1 MRFPFGKSHK
11 SPTVIVKNL
20 KESLA
25 VLEKQDILTKKK
37 KKKKKKKKSKQKRLP
52 KNASKML
59 VALKEILSQLAPEL
73 FNTGLLST
81 LVANPWLL
89 GFEGKKDVAQ
99 IFNNILRRQIGA
111 RTPAVEYICTQQ
123 NIFFMLLKGSESP
136 EITFSCGT
144 MLREC
149 IRHEPLAK
157 IILWSEQFF
166 GFFRYVEVSI
176 FDIVSEAF
184 ATLKDL
190 LTRHK
195 LLSTDFWNSIMTDFS
210 VNMRSYFIQKV
221 MWQRDGHC
229 SFSVN
234 CC

>member
-1 MRFPFGKSHK
+1 
-11 SPTVIVKNL
+11 
-20 KESLA
+20 
-25 VLEKQDILTKKK
+25 KKK
-37 KKKKKKKKSKQKRLP
+37 KKKKKQAEKATKKCFQNVGCLERDSVWHTRKRY
-52 KNASKML
+52 SDR
-59 VALKEILSQLAPEL
+59 SQLAPEL

-184 ATLKDL
+184 ATLKFLEQHYD
-190 LTRHK
+190 RFFSEYEK
-195 LLSTDFWNSIMTDFS
+195 LLHSESY
-210 VNMRSYFIQKV
+210 VAKRRSLQLLGELLLDRPNFTIH
-221 MWQRDGHC
+221 RRT
-229 SFSVN
+229 
-234 CC
+234 